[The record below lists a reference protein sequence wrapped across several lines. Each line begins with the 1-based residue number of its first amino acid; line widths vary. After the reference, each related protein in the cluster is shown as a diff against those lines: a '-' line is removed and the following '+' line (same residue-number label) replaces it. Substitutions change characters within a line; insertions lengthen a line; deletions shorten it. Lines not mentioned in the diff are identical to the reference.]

1 MHDDPELAALLSQ
14 PWSEGACRGYVISA
28 MERCGYKPAAIE
40 RVMRELH
47 EVFNFI
53 TLEDAQA
60 LLSGAPTDYETLC
73 PKGKPNSR
81 AGRRAARLCF
91 P

>member
-28 MERCGYKPAAIE
+28 MERSGFRPADIE

-47 EVFNFI
+47 EVFGFT
-53 TLEDAQA
+53 TLEEAQA
-60 LLSGAPTDYETLC
+60 LYERS
-73 PKGKPNSR
+73 PY
-81 AGRRAARLCF
+81 
-91 P
+91 

>member
-1 MHDDPELAALLSQ
+1 MNHDPELAALLSQ

-28 MERCGYKPAAIE
+28 LERCGYKPAAIE

-53 TLEDAQA
+53 TLEEAQA
-60 LLSGAPTDYETLC
+60 LYERS
-73 PKGKPNSR
+73 PY
-81 AGRRAARLCF
+81 
-91 P
+91 